1 MHETESG
8 KAVTTTRQTGA
19 QDQAR
24 ADQLNE
30 DIRREDEKPNTQ
42 SQVYEQ
48 ILQQQIRQMERAP
61 FVGRVEEEGQKR
73 KDNDPT
79 PDHSNEQQTFTG
91 HGSRVHWFTGSPSFS
106 SSNQSW
112 TLTRPTPTPSEQ
124 QVPGH

>member
-48 ILQQQIRQMERAP
+48 VLHQQTCQMERGP
-61 FVGRVEEEGQKR
+61 FVGLVEQECQNR
-73 KDNDPT
+73 QDSDPT
-79 PDHSNEQQTFTG
+79 PDHSNEQQTFPDD
-91 HGSRVHWFTGSPSFS
+91 GSRV
-106 SSNQSW
+106 
-112 TLTRPTPTPSEQ
+112 R
-124 QVPGH
+124 

>member
-48 ILQQQIRQMERAP
+48 VLQQQIRQMERAP
-61 FVGRVEEEGQKR
+61 FVGQVEEEGHNRQ
-73 KDNDPT
+73 DNNPP
-79 PDHSNEQQTFTG
+79 PDHSNKQ
-91 HGSRVHWFTGSPSFS
+91 
-106 SSNQSW
+106 
-112 TLTRPTPTPSEQ
+112 
-124 QVPGH
+124 